1 MLVYVVTMAPGV
13 TFWDAGEFIAAA
25 HVFGIPHPPGTPL
38 FVATGRA
45 WSLLLGG
52 IMGVARAMNLLSAVC
67 TAVAGGL
74 SAWLVARGVAGDREA
89 AWGALLGALSAGLM
103 TSAWAN
109 ATETEVY
116 AASLLLV
123 AVTLACAERAAESI
137 DVRDDRWL
145 LCTAYLIALAPAVHL
160 SALVGAP
167 AAIALA
173 ARRRDATWRI
183 DRILLLAGVLVASA
197 GIGRMSWA
205 LVGIGAIIAAASLV
219 AQWTSPRPNV
229 PTARAGAPL
238 RFVAAVGLALIAW
251 SALLI
256 MLLRARH
263 DPAINQGNPASL
275 ASLAAVIARRQ
286 YDVSPMWPRQAPI
299 WLQAATLAQYV
310 DWQFALTLGR
320 GIFTTPAR
328 VLVTAIFLILGIAG
342 CRAMR
347 RDAKRTAD
355 ALTVLTL
362 CGTLGV
368 CTYLNL
374 KSGATIGYGFVASA
388 AHEARERD
396 YFFVLGFWGWGLF
409 AGYGA
414 FQLVRSR
421 RWPSWRALSVV
432 LVPLLGNWTANDRAR
447 GDGTTAARDVAMALL
462 TSAPRSAMLFVAG
475 DNDTYPLWYLQQVE
489 GVRVDVTP
497 VTLPLLPAD
506 WYAAEIKRRTGL
518 RWPSSGFVPGAQWAH
533 QELAAH
539 MAQAARE
546 SGRPVAVSPAMSA
559 QERALLGSNW
569 RLAGAVYLSSAP
581 ANGLVAAPVVD
592 STNETNFARPR
603 DAPRGRPTKLPDDV
617 STSMLRLLECNRLGR
632 MPTAR
637 SAARDSLEVTCN
649 FR

>member
-1 MLVYVVTMAPGV
+1 MAPSV

-25 HVFGIPHPPGTPL
+25 HVFGVPHPPGTPL
-38 FVATGRA
+38 FIATGRA

-52 IMGVARAMNLLSAVC
+52 VMGVARAMNLLSAVC
-67 TAVAGGL
+67 TAAAGGL
-74 SAWLVARGVAGDREA
+74 SAWLVARGVAGEREA
-89 AWGALLGALSAGLM
+89 TWGALIGAVSAGLM
-103 TSAWAN
+103 TSVWAN

-116 AASLLLV
+116 AVSLLLV
-123 AVTLACAERAAESI
+123 AVMLACAERADSSDA
-137 DVRDDRWL
+137 RNDRWL

-173 ARRRDATWRI
+173 ARRRDASWRI
-183 DRILLLAGVLVASA
+183 DRILLLSGVLVTSA
-197 GIGRMSWA
+197 GVGRMSWA
-205 LVGIGAIIAAASLV
+205 LVGIGAMIAAASLA
-219 AQWTSPRPNV
+219 AQWISTRRSIPK
-229 PTARAGAPL
+229 ARAGVAH
-238 RFVAAVGLALIAW
+238 RFVAAVALTMIAS
-251 SALLI
+251 SALLV

-275 ASLAAVIARRQ
+275 ASLADVVARRQ

-328 VLVTAIFLILGIAG
+328 LLVTLMFLILGTVG
-342 CRAMR
+342 WRSMR
-347 RDAKRTAD
+347 RDARRTAD
-355 ALTVLTL
+355 ALGLLTL
-362 CGTLGV
+362 CGTFGV
-368 CTYLNL
+368 CAYLNL
-374 KSGATIGYGFVASA
+374 KSGATIGYGFVPSA

-414 FQLVRSR
+414 FELIRAR
-421 RWPSWRALSVV
+421 GWPSWLALAAA

-462 TSAPRSAMLFVAG
+462 TSAPRHAMLFVAG

-489 GVRVDVTP
+489 RVRVDVTT
-497 VTLPLLPAD
+497 VTLPLLAAD
-506 WYAAEIKRRTGL
+506 WYAAEIARRTGL
-518 RWPSSGFVPGAQWAH
+518 HWPSSGFVPGAQWAH

-539 MAQAARE
+539 MAQAARDA
-546 SGRPVAVSPAMSA
+546 GRPVAVSPAVSA
-559 QERALLGSNW
+559 KERALLGSGW
-569 RLAGAVYLSSAP
+569 RLAGAVYLSSAA
-581 ANGLVAAPVVD
+581 ANGLVTAPIVD
-592 STNETNFARPR
+592 RTSDASLARP
-603 DAPRGRPTKLPDDV
+603 DGAPSGRAGRLPDDV
-617 STSMLRLLECNRLGR
+617 SASMLRLLECGRLGR
-632 MPTAR
+632 MP
-637 SAARDSLEVTCN
+637 AAHTDVRDSLEVTCN